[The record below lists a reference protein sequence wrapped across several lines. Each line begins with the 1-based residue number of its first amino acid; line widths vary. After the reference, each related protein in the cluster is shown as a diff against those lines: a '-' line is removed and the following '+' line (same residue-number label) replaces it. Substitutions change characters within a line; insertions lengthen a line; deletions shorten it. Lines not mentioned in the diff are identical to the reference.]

1 MSASVLKFSKKN
13 LAKALLLINLR
24 CKHCLMYGVCS
35 VHLPNSRDMG
45 DSPALTII
53 YITSFLHVT
62 WAEDKYILELTFK
75 SQSKK
80 ARGVTGQPKPLPIVT
95 SLLDEETRN
104 FLTVE
109 DYSTAQPIPGVQKT
123 KDWSLGN
130 KTIEGACQCLGLLSP
145 AVCVHRNAQAPR
157 IAAAHNLVKN
167 NKPTE
172 SCVSL

>member
-1 MSASVLKFSKKN
+1 MMWLGGGRVVARMRKLSLVEQGKRRWKNAMDRKSKATVERRMRLTLVLGLAHHRDQRSLHCNHRQFVSECPKIFKKN

-35 VHLPNSRDMG
+35 VDLPISRDMG

-53 YITSFLHVT
+53 YISFLHVT

-95 SLLDEETRN
+95 SLLHEETQL
-104 FLTVE
+104 F
-109 DYSTAQPIPGVQKT
+109 
-123 KDWSLGN
+123 
-130 KTIEGACQCLGLLSP
+130 
-145 AVCVHRNAQAPR
+145 
-157 IAAAHNLVKN
+157 
-167 NKPTE
+167 
-172 SCVSL
+172 